1 MILKH
6 FILNPKYWLLPVI
19 AWAAVLLLSLLWS
32 WRTADRHALE
42 MAVGEGRF
50 VFKTV
55 EAMRLWNAFHG
66 GVYAPIEG
74 RIKPNSFLV
83 TPERDIIMHSGRK
96 YTLLNP
102 SHMTRQLA
110 EVINEQGGVSL
121 HLAGLK
127 PLNPANAAYDWEA
140 AALQSF
146 VQGETE
152 HSAFIEQDGHTYS
165 RYFAPLRIVQACIPC
180 HKKQGYKVGDISG
193 GLSVVF
199 PADPFLLPLQAEK
212 RNMEIAHFVA
222 WLLLSGVSLFFL
234 VGCRNQMLLLQ
245 QALEQQE
252 KLVGRRTA
260 EMQEQVLERAQ
271 TAAQMRQ
278 LLNSSEGGVYGVDL
292 SGNCIFCNPG
302 ALRLLGYKDS
312 ADMLGRNMHGM
323 VHAACQD
330 MERQPSGVCRLNF
343 YREGMTAHVDDDVF
357 WRADG
362 NAMPVEYRSHPIFLD
377 GKVIGAVVTF
387 IGIAERMEAQQD
399 LWNKANFDE
408 LTGLP
413 NRNLLYDRLE
423 QAIAHC
429 ARLGSQVALL
439 YIDLDGFKTVN
450 DRLGYAVGDK
460 LLRLAA
466 ERLESCVRESD
477 TVARMGGDKFTIVLP
492 QVNQESE
499 VEVVAVKA
507 LEHLSQ
513 AFRVGGGEVRVSGSV
528 GIALYPRDGF
538 NGVALIKHAN
548 VAMCKAKGSGRDA
561 YRFFSNIDNH
571 EG

>member
-1 MILKH
+1 MKH

-19 AWAAVLLLSLLWS
+19 AWAVVLLLSLFWN
-32 WRTADRHALE
+32 WRIADRHAHE
-42 MAVGEGRF
+42 MGSGEGRYA
-50 VFKTV
+50 FKTV

-66 GVYAPIEG
+66 GVYAPVEG
-74 RIKPNSFLV
+74 RTKSNSE
-83 TPERDIIMHSGRK
+83 PEISERNIITHSGKK

-110 EVINEQGGVSL
+110 EVINKQSDVL
-121 HLAGLK
+121 LRLASLK
-127 PLNPANAAYDWEA
+127 PLNPGNAAQDWEA
-140 AALQSF
+140 AALQTF
-146 VQGETE
+146 AQGEAE
-152 HSAFIEQDGHTYS
+152 HFAFIEQDGHTYS

-180 HKKQGYKVGDISG
+180 HKKQGYQVGDISG

-199 PADPFLLPLQAEK
+199 PASPILEPLLREK
-212 RNMEIAHFVA
+212 RNLEIAHFA
-222 WLLLSGVSLFFL
+222 IWLVLSGISLFFL
-234 VGCRNQMLLLQ
+234 VGCRNQMLQLQ
-245 QALEQQE
+245 EAKEQQE
-252 KLVGRRTA
+252 KRVGQRTA
-260 EMQEQVLERAQ
+260 ELQEQVVEQAQ
-271 TAAQMRQ
+271 TLAQMRQ
-278 LLNSSEGGVYGVDL
+278 LLNSFEGGVYGVDL

-302 ALRLLGYKDS
+302 TLRLLGYKDS

-343 YREGMTAHVDDDVF
+343 YREGMTAHVNDDVF

-362 NAMPVEYRSHPIFLD
+362 SAMPVEYRSHPIFFD

-450 DRLGYAVGDK
+450 DRWGYAAGDK
-460 LLRLAA
+460 LLLLAA

-477 TVARMGGDKFTIVLP
+477 TVARMGGDKFAIVLP
-492 QVNQESE
+492 QINQESE
-499 VEVVAVKA
+499 VEMVAGKA

-513 AFRVGGGEVRVSGSV
+513 AFRVGGGEMRVSGSV

-548 VAMCKAKGSGRDA
+548 MAMCKAKGSGRDA
-561 YRFFSNIDNH
+561 YRFFSNIDSH
-571 EG
+571 EV